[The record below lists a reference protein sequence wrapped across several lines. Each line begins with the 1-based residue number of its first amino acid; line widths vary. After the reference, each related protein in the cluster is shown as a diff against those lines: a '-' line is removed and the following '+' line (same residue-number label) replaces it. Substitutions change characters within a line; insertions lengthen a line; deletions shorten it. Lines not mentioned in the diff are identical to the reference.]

1 MERPGGGSVVTGSA
15 IGCGRRISL
24 IGEFARTGRLPF
36 PPLSELTYSPGR
48 GCRLPSPV
56 AGNLPI
62 VLLVMCGSLWIMAN
76 LNHNMMPMDQLMQM
90 QR

>member
-36 PPLSELTYSPGR
+36 PPLSELTYSPG
-48 GCRLPSPV
+48 
-56 AGNLPI
+56 AGVDYHLR
-62 VLLVMCGSLWIMAN
+62 SLEIF
-76 LNHNMMPMDQLMQM
+76 
-90 QR
+90 RSCFS